1 MGFRREKDAKMPPK
15 IQASKAAKALA
26 AANASKGKKKK
37 WSKGKLKEKVN
48 NLVLFDKATYEKL
61 IKVSTLSD
69 RLRISGSL
77 ARAALKELLA
87 KGAIKPVNVHH
98 AQAIYTRAVGGSAE

>member
-1 MGFRREKDAKMPPK
+1 M
-15 IQASKAAKALA
+15 
-26 AANASKGKKKK
+26 GKKKK

-61 IKVSTLSD
+61 NNEVVKSKLITVSTLSD

-98 AQAIYTRAVGGSAE
+98 AQAIYTPAVGGSAEQANASALGFMLVC